1 MEGRDGKTAT
11 PLPGNWIKLCIFAR
25 KRGIRGEYN
34 YGATSQVN
42 AHSTGALDPAALANK
57 LARLEAASGLAPQQF
72 KRAYARVSKL
82 VDDLFTEG
90 SHDLVFKGKWYGL
103 FIEDEMRR
111 IAAGRRYN
119 HHNLA
124 ARFLSGIAVTV
135 NYAAPWADD
144 FKQAVERVTDL
155 L

>member
-1 MEGRDGKTAT
+1 V
-11 PLPGNWIKLCIFAR
+11 P
-25 KRGIRGEYN
+25 
-34 YGATSQVN
+34 
-42 AHSTGALDPAALANK
+42 
-57 LARLEAASGLAPQQF
+57 F

-103 FIEDEMRR
+103 FLEDEMRR

-124 ARFLSGIAVTV
+124 ARLLSGIAVTV